1 MTPLELRLTEEV
13 EALRLQNTRLQQEN
27 KLLRD
32 KIDLLVRRVFGAS
45 SEKLDPAQLE
55 LLLEGAEPKK
65 PATSNASG
73 DVLEA
78 DNAKQAK
85 KIKHRK
91 PNRELTDELLE
102 RLPSVDVIIEPDE
115 VKADPDAYRH
125 IDDEVTKQLDYEPPR
140 YVCRRIIRRRYARRD
155 APQRPPIIAELPTM
169 LERCMA
175 GPGTLAS
182 ILTGKYCD
190 HLPLYR
196 QEQIAQ
202 MRHGIYLPRQTM
214 ARWVGL
220 AADWLRPIYQNIIGG
235 VLEDGYVQIDETVI
249 KYLEPGSGKAQTGY
263 FWTVKRPEGDAFFHW
278 ATSRAAACLEKIIPA
293 SYTGTVQCDQ
303 YASYP
308 AWKKRHGQSIEL
320 AGCWAHVRREFFESL
335 GGAKLHAGLILR
347 QIQHL
352 YVIEAR
358 LRESRATAKMRQVVR
373 QAQSKPIIER
383 IGKMLSAM
391 KQKHFPKSQ
400 MGRAIDYAL
409 KQWPMLQEFLKDGR
423 VEIDNNLVE
432 NAIRPTAVGKKN
444 WLFIG
449 EAGAG
454 ERSAIIFTIIEACRS
469 QKINPYDYLRDLF
482 TRMPTLAASQYD
494 SLTPANWAAARIGK
508 TNRRH
513 RLDAQAP
520 QAKDRQAA

>member
-1 MTPLELRLTEEV
+1 MLSNKHHPACMMTPLELRLTEEV

-45 SEKLDPAQLE
+45 SEKFDPAQLE

-102 RLPSVDVIIEPDE
+102 RLPSIDVIIEPDE

-140 YVCRRIIRRRYARRD
+140 YVCRRIRRRYARRD

-190 HLPLYR
+190 HLPPYR
-196 QEQIAQ
+196 QEQIAL

-214 ARWVGL
+214 ARWGGL

-235 VLEDGYVQIDETVI
+235 VLEDGMCRLTKRSSNILNPAVAKRRQAIFGPSSVLRVTR
-249 KYLEPGSGKAQTGY
+249 SFTGQPAAPPRA
-263 FWTVKRPEGDAFFHW
+263 WRRSS
-278 ATSRAAACLEKIIPA
+278 SRRIPA
-293 SYTGTVQCDQ
+293 QC
-303 YASYP
+303 S
-308 AWKKRHGQSIEL
+308 
-320 AGCWAHVRREFFESL
+320 
-335 GGAKLHAGLILR
+335 
-347 QIQHL
+347 
-352 YVIEAR
+352 VINTPR
-358 LRESRATAKMRQVVR
+358 IPRGRSVV
-373 QAQSKPIIER
+373 
-383 IGKMLSAM
+383 G
-391 KQKHFPKSQ
+391 
-400 MGRAIDYAL
+400 
-409 KQWPMLQEFLKDGR
+409 
-423 VEIDNNLVE
+423 
-432 NAIRPTAVGKKN
+432 
-444 WLFIG
+444 
-449 EAGAG
+449 
-454 ERSAIIFTIIEACRS
+454 
-469 QKINPYDYLRDLF
+469 
-482 TRMPTLAASQYD
+482 
-494 SLTPANWAAARIGK
+494 
-508 TNRRH
+508 
-513 RLDAQAP
+513 
-520 QAKDRQAA
+520 